1 MLLFSLLFISSVL
14 AIYMRYRHYH
24 YYPLFKIVPLTLLLL
39 AFVRPSLTLEERWI
53 FLGLMAGLLGDVLLT
68 FPRYF
73 TAGLGAFLIG
83 HIFYIAAFYQ
93 DEELRYAWLFF
104 LIPWVFVMSF
114 ILIRSL
120 LQQGRA
126 FLAVPVFIY
135 VLVSATMILFAAA
148 PVGKEPFP
156 LLLPAALLFG
166 FSDAVLAIN
175 RFVKP
180 FAAAQVIILSTYFLA
195 QTLIAVSYGADF

>member
-1 MLLFSLLFISSVL
+1 MLLYSLLFISSLL
-14 AIYMRYRHYH
+14 AIYMRYRHYR

-39 AFVRPSLTLEERWI
+39 AFARPSLTLEERWI

-104 LIPWVFVMSF
+104 LVPWVIVMSF

-120 LQQGRA
+120 LKQGRT

-135 VLVSATMILFAAA
+135 VMVSATMILFAAA

-156 LLLPAALLFG
+156 LLVPAALFFG